1 MDRLLEH
8 IIRDFYTIDES
19 YGKAIVKQ
27 LVDKFKQ
34 ELEDFNMDPISDSTL
49 ESYINRFHAL
59 KNSPK
64 IKEKDLLKWGISDL
78 VRLITNAPSS
88 IDDIVNSDDEYIMN
102 SDTPVFENDY
112 I

>member
-19 YGKAIVKQ
+19 YGNAIVKQ

-49 ESYINRFHAL
+49 ESYI
-59 KNSPK
+59 K
-64 IKEKDLLKWGISDL
+64 I
-78 VRLITNAPSS
+78 
-88 IDDIVNSDDEYIMN
+88 
-102 SDTPVFENDY
+102 F
-112 I
+112 